1 MKVFENLGEEK
12 AKELYDEFI
21 AKGMNED
28 EAFGEIY
35 SIECN
40 IDNED
45 EDI

>member
-21 AKGMNED
+21 AKGMSED
-28 EAFGEIY
+28 DSFTEIY

-40 IDNED
+40 IDEED
-45 EDI
+45 EN